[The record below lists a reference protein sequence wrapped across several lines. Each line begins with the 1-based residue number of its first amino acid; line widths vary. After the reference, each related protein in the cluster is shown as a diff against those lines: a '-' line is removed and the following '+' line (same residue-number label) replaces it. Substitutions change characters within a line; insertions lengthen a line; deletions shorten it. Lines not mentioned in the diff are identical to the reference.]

1 MGLFDL
7 FKKKKSGPMYLYS
20 DAEQLLEKFNEQDI
34 AYRPVDPQRKS
45 AIL

>member
-20 DAEQLLEKFNEQDI
+20 EQELKELEAKIIKEREAEEEK
-34 AYRPVDPQRKS
+34 
-45 AIL
+45 